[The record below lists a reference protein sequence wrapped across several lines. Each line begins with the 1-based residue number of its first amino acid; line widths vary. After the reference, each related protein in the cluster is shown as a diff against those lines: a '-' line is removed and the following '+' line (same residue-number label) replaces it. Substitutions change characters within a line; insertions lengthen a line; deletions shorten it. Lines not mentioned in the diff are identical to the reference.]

1 MSSPYPLYSG
11 GPCQRCGAP
20 LTPGKA
26 NCEKCGYSNPIQ
38 GAGPGYGTPGGA
50 SGTFSMPNGGYE
62 RSGRSLRDWSVPQ
75 APTPQSNGY
84 PAPPLPPAPGP
95 ENVYNTPLPYQ
106 QPSAAHLFNSGF
118 IPTPYVTGQ
127 QSVPYATGSQP
138 YITGQQPVPSGSLQ
152 NTPFSQQPSG
162 AIGGTGSYQLGSH
175 RSQQP
180 SGVIGGMG
188 SYQLGNHR
196 KPSPPPAHKRGLSGR
211 QIVGIFLLL
220 AILLAGGLWEYR
232 YITARDGPALGTS
245 QLAVPTATPTPSTP
259 PAFADAFADNT
270 NAWNLQSVQGQF
282 AVAVGGGNL
291 SLENDNN
298 KLLWELLP
306 GGKTYDDFRLVV
318 DAKLAKGSQN
328 NGYGIYFRGKSN
340 QSSDLATYYRLELYG
355 DGSYALFKGIID
367 GAGKTG
373 SMKLIGYIVDPAI
386 QKQGGTNHIV
396 LAAVGPKLTFS
407 VNNQT
412 LKTIT
417 DTSYASGTIALF
429 VSNLEGSPPG
439 AQAMFSNLAIY
450 QA

>member
-26 NCEKCGYSNPIQ
+26 YCEKCGYSSPMQ
-38 GAGPGYGTPGGA
+38 GAGPEYGTSGGT
-50 SGTFSMPNGGYE
+50 SGTFSTPNSGQG
-62 RSGRSLRDWSVPQ
+62 RSGRSLRDWSAPQ
-75 APTPQSNGY
+75 SPPPQSNSY
-84 PAPPLPPAPGP
+84 PTPPLPQAPGP
-95 ENVYNTPLPYQ
+95 ENVPNAAAPYQ

-127 QSVPYATGSQP
+127 QPVPYT
-138 YITGQQPVPSGSLQ
+138 TGQQSVPSGSLQ
-152 NTPFSQQPSG
+152 NTPLSHQPSG
-162 AIGGTGSYQLGSH
+162 VIGVTGSYQLGKS
-175 RSQQP
+175 
-180 SGVIGGMG
+180 
-188 SYQLGNHR
+188 R
-196 KPSPPPAHKRGLSGR
+196 KPSPPPAHIGGPRKPSPPPEHKRGISGR
-211 QIVGIFLLL
+211 QIIGIFLLL

-232 YITARDGPALGTS
+232 YITVRDKPASGPS
-245 QLAVPTATPTPSTP
+245 QPTMPKATPTPSTP
-259 PAFADAFADNT
+259 PVFADAFADNS
-270 NAWNLQSVQGQF
+270 NAWNLQSTQGQF
-282 AVAVGGGNL
+282 AVAIGGGNL
-291 SLENDNN
+291 SLEDDHN

-306 GGKTYDDFRLVV
+306 GSKTYDDFRLVV

-340 QSSDLATYYRLELYG
+340 QSSDLATYYRFELYG
-355 DGSYALFKGIID
+355 DGSYALFKGTVD
-367 GAGKTG
+367 AAGKTG
-373 SMKLIGYIVDPAI
+373 SMKLIGYIADPAI

-396 LAAVGPKLTFS
+396 LVAAGPKLTFS